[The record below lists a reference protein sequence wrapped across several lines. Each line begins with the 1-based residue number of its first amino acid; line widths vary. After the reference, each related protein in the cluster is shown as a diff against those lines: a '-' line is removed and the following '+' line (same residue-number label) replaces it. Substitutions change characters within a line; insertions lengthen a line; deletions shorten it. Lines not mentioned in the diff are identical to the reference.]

1 MIQKKNLISSYWYG
15 ITDHVY
21 GERYGTIVRYFIP
34 EFITNLMLYTL
45 PLWMDAFFISH
56 LASTSTYATLG
67 VTNGVLHLMIKIAEA
82 FSIGTVVLSGQ
93 FNGSQ
98 AYKKVG
104 QTMQSAFWLTCMTG
118 ILFAGLLYI
127 GAPFIYAWYG
137 VAPDI
142 IAQGVPYLRL
152 RSLGV
157 LFMFTCLA
165 FIGFLKGIKNTRSP
179 MKIFMFGATVFVI
192 SDYFFVF
199 GIGPI
204 PAMGLQGS
212 ALASVLQYGS
222 MLAVACGY
230 VVCNAKNRQY
240 GIRLFSTFRD
250 LSHVKQLL
258 EISWPVMLDKVT
270 FALAY
275 IWLGK
280 MIAPMGTTC
289 VAAYCAV
296 RDIERFAFLPAIAC
310 AQIITFLVSNDY
322 GAGRWDHIK
331 TNIKKVIFVASS
343 VVVVILIGI
352 MCWSQEILAAFDKKG
367 EFGEV
372 VMYVLPMLSILVFFD
387 LIQLILSGALR
398 GIGNGRRVLMVRLAV
413 FSCYFVP
420 LSYTLAQLPI
430 TDVSLKFMLVYGSF
444 YIGNAL
450 MSIIYINQFRK
461 DEWKMT
467 LM

>member
-1 MIQKKNLISSYWYG
+1 MQKKNILSSYWYG
-15 ITDHVY
+15 ITDTVY
-21 GERYGTIVRYFIP
+21 GERYSTIFRYFVP
-34 EFITNLMLYTL
+34 EFITNLMFYTL

-67 VTNGVLHLMIKIAEA
+67 VTNGVLHLMIKMAEA

-104 QTMQSAFWLTCMTG
+104 QTMQCAFWLTCITG
-118 ILFAGLLYI
+118 VMFASLLYF
-127 GAPFIYAWYG
+127 GAPFIYEWYG

-142 IAQGVPYLRL
+142 ISQGVPYLRL

-179 MKIFMFGATVFVI
+179 MKIFMFGAVVFIV
-192 SDYFFVF
+192 SDYLFIF
-199 GIGPI
+199 GAGFI

-212 ALASVLQYGS
+212 ALATVLQYAC
-222 MLAVACGY
+222 MLIVACGY
-230 VVCNAKNRQY
+230 VLSSRKNRLY
-240 GIRLFSTFRD
+240 GIDLLSAVRDFS
-250 LSHVKQLL
+250 HIKQLL
-258 EISWPVMLDKVT
+258 EISWPVMLDKMT

-331 TNIKKVIFVASS
+331 TNIKKVIFVASAA
-343 VVVVILIGI
+343 VVVILIGI
-352 MCWSQEILAAFDKKG
+352 MYWSSNILAAFDKKG
-367 EFGEV
+367 EFGSV
-372 VMYVLPMLSILVFFD
+372 VLYVLPLLSVLVFFD
-387 LIQLILSGALR
+387 LLQLILSGALR
-398 GIGNGRRVLMVRLAV
+398 GIGNGRKVLMVRLIV

-420 LSYTLAQLPI
+420 LSYVLSHLPLA
-430 TDVSLKFMLVYGSF
+430 DASMKFMLVYGSF
-444 YIGNAL
+444 YMGNAL
-450 MSIIYINQFRK
+450 MSAIYVNQFRK
-461 DEWKMT
+461 NEWKT
-467 LM
+467 SLM